1 MNEPGGSQKSQTC
14 NTKAINRV
22 LTHAL
27 VAAASVSGTIMIS
40 EQTAPRLGVI
50 ADFAEVLNAPG
61 EFRYLTVDDEI
72 VGRTKEHNG
81 LIVLIYERGQLQV
94 VPPATHKI
102 DVRRAGEGPSAMDT
116 WLCRNP
122 TFADPTA
129 PGLDLRMYAWADS
142 LTLSQY
148 MHITTHAS
156 CEEVNGASGATREFD
171 KERP

>member
-1 MNEPGGSQKSQTC
+1 MR
-14 NTKAINRV
+14 KATNMA

-27 VAAASVSGTIMIS
+27 VAVTSVTGTILF
-40 EQTAPRLGVI
+40 APRLGVI

-102 DVRRAGEGPSAMDT
+102 DVRRADGTGSTDT

-122 TFADPTA
+122 LYADPTA

-148 MHITTHAS
+148 MHIETFAS
-156 CEEVNGASGATREFD
+156 CEEVEGASGATREFD
-171 KERP
+171 KGAGQ